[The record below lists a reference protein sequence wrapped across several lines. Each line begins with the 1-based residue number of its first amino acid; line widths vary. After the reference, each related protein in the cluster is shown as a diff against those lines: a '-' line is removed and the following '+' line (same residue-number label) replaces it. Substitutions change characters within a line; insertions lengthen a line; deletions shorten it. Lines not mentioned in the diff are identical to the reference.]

1 MFDRDRWREIF
12 DTIKKNKL
20 RTALSGFTVFIGIY
34 IFTAMTGMGN
44 GLRNS
49 FLSQFKRDAPNAMYV
64 YPGFSSLPYGGFESG
79 RKIRLTNRDLTYIR
93 DKFPAAVQYL
103 SGRIW
108 LSLSMRHG
116 NKYGDYQLRAVDPG
130 CQFIELLGLRSGR
143 FLNYADIRDKRKV
156 AVIGQPLQ
164 TDLFEHK
171 SAVGKYIYIDG
182 IAFKVIGVFM
192 EKEGNSM
199 EENRV
204 YVPRTTIQLLR
215 HMGDGINLVTV
226 TYNPEMNFDR
236 VMAFQDRLKKSL
248 KAIHFVSPEDQSGIY
263 IYSRA
268 KSLKRINIF
277 LRVIGGIV
285 SLIGIGTLLAGA
297 IGISNIMVFVVR
309 ERTREIG
316 IRKALG
322 ATPRS
327 IIGLILQESIFITA
341 ISGYL
346 GLIAGVLSLR
356 AIGTSLKDYFITN
369 PYVGSSMVIT
379 ATLLLIASGCLAGYV
394 PARRAARIKT
404 IAALHDE

>member
-34 IFTAMTGMGN
+34 IFSAMTGMGN

-49 FLSQFKRDAPNAMYV
+49 FISQFKNDAPNAVYV
-64 YPGFSSLPYGGFESG
+64 YSGFSSLPYRGFESG

-93 DKFPAAVQYL
+93 DKFPHTVQNL
-103 SGRIW
+103 SGRIH
-108 LSLSMRHG
+108 LELPIRHG
-116 NKYGDYQLRAVDPG
+116 NEYGNYQLRAVDPG
-130 CQFIELLGLRSGR
+130 CQFTEQLGLRSGR
-143 FLNYADIRDKRKV
+143 FLNYGDIRDKRKV

-171 SAVGKYIYIDG
+171 SAVGKYIYVDG

-192 EKEGNSM
+192 EKGGNSM
-199 EENRV
+199 AENRV

-215 HMGDGINLVTV
+215 HMGNGVDLITL

-236 VMAFQDRLKKSL
+236 IMAFQDKLRENLKRR
-248 KAIHFVSPEDQSGIY
+248 HFISPNGQGGIY
-263 IYSRA
+263 VDSRA
-268 KSLKRINIF
+268 KALKNIDIF
-277 LRVIGGIV
+277 LQVIGGIV
-285 SLIGIGTLLAGA
+285 TLISIGTLLAGA

-322 ATPRS
+322 ATPRAV
-327 IIGLILQESIFITA
+327 IGLILQESLFITT

-346 GLIAGVLSLR
+346 GLIAGVLTLR
-356 AIGTSLKDYFITN
+356 AIGTNLKDYSITN
-369 PYVGSSMVIT
+369 PYVSSSMVIM
-379 ATLLLIASGCLAGYV
+379 ATVLLIVSGLLAGYV
-394 PARRAARIKT
+394 PARRAARIKPIT
-404 IAALHDE
+404 ALHDE